1 MIKTMRVKV
10 KVANNVYEMTR
21 AEFSRLLQIASSQVP
36 FGIYAVEKN
45 GYAELWNRHCKSIT
59 QLKRIRRDLRQE
71 GFRVYANTEQ

>member
-1 MIKTMRVKV
+1 M
-10 KVANNVYEMTR
+10 YEMTR